1 MDENLSWTK
10 QIRTLL
16 DVARYRPLMTAIV
29 VVLNLVLASLEG
41 IGLGFILPIIEAAE
55 GSDGPSGDSRLLGVF
70 QQLYEFLGVPFTMEY
85 LIVGVLLI
93 ITVRYATSFVAMW
106 AAVILRTSYVKD
118 MRTRAFESTL
128 NAEVS
133 YFDTKGSE
141 EMLNAIITQTKYAG
155 RTITHLIRTLNL
167 TLMCTVYLLIALLV
181 APFLMLTTGI
191 VLVVFMFGVRYI
203 LESGFSIG
211 ERVAEA
217 NELVQESVQAGTE
230 GIRDIKLFGLNS
242 EVFEKFQTAM
252 DQYVT
257 GTISQERNKALINS
271 TSQFA
276 TAVALFGLIYIGT
289 QLASLTLGG
298 LGLFLFAVFR
308 LGPKLSQL
316 NDVFYQAQST
326 LPHLVR
332 TQEFVTELKQVQEP
346 TGSESVP
353 SPIRETR
360 FEDVEFSYDAGDE
373 QVLQGVSFD
382 IQRGNFAAFVG
393 PSGAGKSTIVSLLA
407 RMYEPDGGQ
416 ITADGTEI
424 SQYDIGDWRSRISVV
439 RQDPFIFNE
448 TLRYNVTIGNRDATD
463 RKVRQVCEIAEVT
476 EFLDELPEGFD
487 TMLGEEGVRLSGG
500 QRQRVA
506 IARALLKDADLL
518 ILDEATSDLDSHLE
532 ERVHSGIEAMERDYA
547 MIAIAHRL
555 STVTDA
561 DCIYMMED
569 GEIVESGT
577 HRELLNKQGEYSALY
592 ATQSKEIDA
601 AWTED

>member
-1 MDENLSWTK
+1 MEESISRTRQL
-10 QIRTLL
+10 RTLL
-16 DVARYRPLMTAIV
+16 DVARYRPLMTACV
-29 VVLNLVLASLEG
+29 VALNLVLASLEG
-41 IGLGFILPIIEAAE
+41 IGLGFILPIIEAAQ
-55 GSDGPSGDSRLLGVF
+55 GSGGPSGDSRLLGLF
-70 QQLYEFLGVPFTMEY
+70 EQAYEFLGVPFTIEF
-85 LIVGVLLI
+85 LIVGVILI

-106 AAVILRTSYVKD
+106 AAVLLRTDYVED
-118 MRTRAFESTL
+118 MRTRAFENTL

-141 EMLNAIITQTKYAG
+141 EMLNALITQTKYAG
-155 RTITHLIRTLNL
+155 QTITHVIRTVNL
-167 TLMCTVYLLIALLV
+167 ALMCAVYLLIALLV
-181 APFLMLTTGI
+181 APVLMLSTGL
-191 VLVVFMFGVRYI
+191 VLVGFMFGVRYI

-230 GIRDIKLFGLNS
+230 GIRDVKLFGLSS
-242 EVFEKFQTAM
+242 EVFGRFKTAM

-257 GTISQERNKALINS
+257 ATVAQERNKALINS

-289 QLASLTLGG
+289 QLASLSLGG

-332 TQEFVTELKQVQEP
+332 TQEFVQELEGVQEP
-346 TGSESVP
+346 AGAKPVQ
-353 SPIRETR
+353 SPIEKTS
-360 FEDVEFSYDAGDE
+360 FENVEFAYDAGDE
-373 QVLQGVSFD
+373 QVLRGISFD
-382 IQRGNFAAFVG
+382 VERGDFAAFVG
-393 PSGAGKSTIVSLLA
+393 PSGAGKSTIVSLVA
-407 RMYEPDGGQ
+407 RMYEPDDGQ
-416 ITADGTEI
+416 ISADGTAINE
-424 SQYDIGDWRSRISVV
+424 YDINDWRSRISVV
-439 RQDPFIFNE
+439 RQDPYIFNE
-448 TLRYNVTIGNRDATD
+448 SLRYNVTIGNRDATERD
-463 RKVRQVCEIAEVT
+463 VRRVCEIAEVT
-476 EFLDELPEGFD
+476 EFLDELPEGFE

-532 ERVHSGIEAMERDYA
+532 ERVHNGIEAMERDYA

-561 DCIYMMED
+561 DCIHMMED

-577 HRELLNKQGEYSALY
+577 HRDLLNRKGEYSALY
-592 ATQSKEIDA
+592 ATQSKEVEA
-601 AWTED
+601 AWMED